1 MYSIFICF
9 AMFDGILRLVIF
21 ISVPTPQP
29 DVQGTFKLLFTVN
42 DSRLFSTVR
51 VDFWR
56 VYLH

>member
-1 MYSIFICF
+1 
-9 AMFDGILRLVIF
+9 MFDGILKLVIF

-29 DVQGTFKLLFTVN
+29 DVQGTFKLFTVN